1 VTDAADAGAAH
12 ALALHAE
19 GVRATAEMRP
29 ADGERLLRAAL
40 RSLPRT
46 SASLPRTSAPS
57 AVPALRGRIL
67 LSLAHALAE
76 QGQVGAGLRALAQAE
91 SLLPPTGRGV
101 LYGQRALMLLRTGR
115 DDLALP
121 QFDAAIAALA
131 AGFVPEPADLA
142 RALLNRAVLHLGT
155 ARVGAAR
162 ADLIR
167 CADVATRHGLATLA
181 AKADHNLA
189 YLDFLAGD
197 LPRALRAYGRL
208 SQRYAEL
215 MPTVLPV
222 LAVDRA
228 RALLAAG
235 LYGEADAELAD
246 AMERFERQRLSQ
258 DHAEATLARAE
269 AALLA
274 GEPEAAGRWAR
285 QAHRRF
291 ERRGNA
297 RWAALADLCGLRA
310 DFALARPRPGSRP
323 AARRLAARS
332 VAARLA
338 ARAAAL
344 SARLETLG
352 FADDAQLAAALGVR
366 ALVRAGRPAA
376 VGPVLRRGQRSD
388 VRLQWWL
395 AQAEVAAAAGRP
407 REARRRLREGLD
419 ELARRRGRLGC
430 LDLQTSAAVHGREVA
445 EVGLRAALAGGRPAQ
460 VYQWSERV
468 RAQALLTPVLP
479 PDDPD
484 AATLVGELRQVHFGL
499 REAELAG
506 RATGTLRARR
516 AVLQRRLRE
525 LDWGAPGS
533 TATVASATATSA
545 ASASASAG
553 PVSVGPVSLA
563 AVRAELGSAAMVAY
577 LRDGAGLHAW
587 VMAAGRTRVVGLGAV
602 DVAERAVL
610 RLLADLDAQAG
621 RSMPRRLAEAVE
633 AATARDIEAVQAA
646 ILDPLLHIVGDRE
659 LVVVPTGALATVPW
673 GMLPSCAGRPVTVAP
688 SATTWVASR
697 RRAARCVPGSEPAL
711 LVAGPGTGRGEAE
724 IRAIAALRPESTVL
738 TGGDATPEATLRG
751 LGSVTMAHL
760 SAHGCHE
767 PDNPLFSTVELAGG
781 PLMGYDLQRL
791 SSVPTT
797 VVLSTCDLGLTHVRP
812 GDETLGIATVLLS
825 AGTSTVVASVSR
837 VGDEVAMDVMARYH
851 AAAVAGRSP
860 AVALA
865 EAGSP
870 GQVSGFICVGAG

>member
-1 VTDAADAGAAH
+1 VTDAS
-12 ALALHAE
+12 ALHLE

-40 RSLPRT
+40 RSLPRSSSSRSSSSRSS
-46 SASLPRTSAPS
+46 SARSSSSLWSRQ
-57 AVPALRGRIL
+57 AVAALRGRIL

-76 QGQVGAGLRALAQAE
+76 QGRVDAGLRALAQAE
-91 SLLPPTGRGV
+91 SLLPPAGRGV

-115 DDLALP
+115 HGLALP
-121 QFDAAIAALA
+121 QFDAAIAALEEP
-131 AGFVPEPADLA
+131 GDPADLA
-142 RALLNRAVLHLGT
+142 RALLNRAVLHLGA
-155 ARVGAAR
+155 ARLGAAR
-162 ADLIR
+162 ADLTR
-167 CADVATRHGLATLA
+167 CADVANRYGLATLA

-197 LPRALRAYGRL
+197 LPRALRAYGHL
-208 SQRYAEL
+208 GERYAAL

-235 LYGEADAELAD
+235 LFGEADAELAD

-274 GEPEAAGRWAR
+274 GDPGAAGRWAR
-285 QAHRRF
+285 QAHHRF
-291 ERRGNA
+291 ERRDNA

-310 DFALARPRPGSRP
+310 DFALARPR
-323 AARRLAARS
+323 AAG
-332 VAARLA
+332 RLA
-338 ARAAAL
+338 ARAVAL
-344 SARLETLG
+344 SARLAELG
-352 FADDAQLAAALGVR
+352 FADDAHLAAALGVR

-376 VGPVLRRGQRSD
+376 GVPALPRGLRVD
-388 VRLQWWL
+388 VRMQWRL
-395 AQAEVAAAAGRP
+395 AQAEVAAATGRP
-407 REARRRLREGLD
+407 RVADHRLREGLD
-419 ELARRRGRLGC
+419 ELARHRGRLGC
-430 LDLQTSAAVHGREVA
+430 LDLQTSAAVHGRELA
-445 EVGLRAALAGGRPAQ
+445 EAGLRAALADGRPPE

-484 AATLVGELRQVHFGL
+484 AAALVGELRQVHFGL

-525 LDWGAPGS
+525 LDWGAP
-533 TATVASATATSA
+533 A
-545 ASASASAG
+545 AAAARHE
-553 PVSVGPVSLA
+553 VGPAPPAAPSPAPLA

-577 LRDGAGLHAW
+577 LRDGATLHAW
-587 VMAAGRTRVVGLGAV
+587 VMAAGRARLVRLGVV
-602 DVAERAVL
+602 DVAEQAVR

-621 RSMPRRLAEAVE
+621 RSMPRRLAEAVKV
-633 AATARDIEAVQAA
+633 ATERDIGAVQAA
-646 ILDPLLHIVGDRE
+646 ILDPLLHIVGDRD
-659 LVVVPTGALATVPW
+659 LVVTPTGALTAVPW

-688 SATTWVASR
+688 SATTWLASR
-697 RRAARCVPGSEPAL
+697 RRAGQKPTAGPEPAL
-711 LVAGPGTGRGEAE
+711 LVAGPGNARGDAE
-724 IRAIAALRPESTVL
+724 IQAIAALRPESTVL
-738 TGGDATPEATLRG
+738 TGADATAEATLRG
-751 LGSVTMAHL
+751 LGWVAVAHV
-760 SAHGCHE
+760 SAHGRHE
-767 PDNPLFSTVELAGG
+767 IDNPLFSTVELAGG

-791 SSVPTT
+791 SRAPTT
-797 VVLSTCDLGLTHVRP
+797 VVLSACDLGLTQVRP
-812 GDETLGIATVLLS
+812 GDETLGIAAVLLA

-837 VGDEVAMDVMARYH
+837 VGDEVAMDAMTRYH
-851 AAAVAGRSP
+851 AASVAGRSP

-865 EAGSP
+865 EARSP